1 MMYPL
6 TRKQN
11 FLNVSRQIPYSRN
24 HTGKDLLLYLATDN
38 FVSPNKNE
46 IISCRAGEVVCLIY
60 IDEQR
65 EGSRVQTRFPSE
77 TSLLAGVNHHCC
89 CTQAALHCYLSS
101 LKLTAKNSGVRPEEK
116 MAETASL
123 GQGLSRGAPKDTAH
137 STWCS
142 SPCHPQGHSSWSPSQ
157 NTMFKMQHNLKKIR
171 PASPLYM

>member
-1 MMYPL
+1 MPSSRSQLGPDHEVKLAQVCPEHPSESLLLLSRGHLMMYHL

-11 FLNVSRQIPYSRN
+11 FLNVSRQIPYFRN

-77 TSLLAGVNHHCC
+77 TSLLAGVNHHYC
-89 CTQAALHCYLSS
+89 CTLQLCIAIYL
-101 LKLTAKNSGVRPEEK
+101 L
-116 MAETASL
+116 
-123 GQGLSRGAPKDTAH
+123 
-137 STWCS
+137 
-142 SPCHPQGHSSWSPSQ
+142 
-157 NTMFKMQHNLKKIR
+157 
-171 PASPLYM
+171 